1 MIVSIARELGAGG
14 LTVGEALAAE
24 LDALLFNEA
33 SIVTALA
40 GRGGYSAEFL
50 AKIDE
55 CPPSFTTT
63 FMADL
68 ARATALVQAME
79 WRSAEREVLDE
90 IRALVLEAAERGNVI
105 LIGHGG
111 CKLLGEDAKEHH
123 LFSILLYAG
132 RQWRIDQV
140 ASRFAIDRGGAAER
154 VRRTDDLRRRFEQH
168 FFDADIYNCRQYD
181 LVIDTERV
189 GLAAAV
195 EIARTAVRSA
205 YTPA

>member
-1 MIVSIARELGAGG
+1 MIVSISRELGAGG

-24 LDALLFNEA
+24 LNATLFNEA
-33 SIVTALA
+33 TIINALA
-40 GRGGYSAEFL
+40 ERGGYSAEYL
-50 AKIDE
+50 TKIDE
-55 CPPSFTTT
+55 CPPSFTTS

-79 WRSAEREVLDE
+79 WRSTEHAVLEE
-90 IRALVLEAAERGNVI
+90 IRALVLEAADRGNVV

-111 CKLLGEDAKEHH
+111 RKLLGDDAEKHH

-140 ASRFAIDRGGAAER
+140 ARRFGLDREQAAER
-154 VRRTDDLRRRFEQH
+154 VRRTDDLRRRFERH
-168 FFDADIYNCRQYD
+168 FFDADLYDCRQYD

-189 GLAAAV
+189 GLPAAV
-195 EIARTAVRSA
+195 EIAKDAVRAA
-205 YTPA
+205 YAMA